1 VHQSTID
8 DPSTAFALSRLS
20 GAGVLTRTPIGIFRQ
35 VERPTY
41 DDEARAQLATAG
53 AGETTGRDEL
63 AGLLSSGD
71 TWSVA

>member
-1 VHQSTID
+1 VHDSSAD

-20 GAGVLTRTPIGIFRQ
+20 GAGVLTRTPIGIFRD

-41 DDEARAQLATAG
+41 DDDARAQLETAG
-53 AGETTGRDEL
+53 AGAAEPREAL
-63 AGLLSSGD
+63 AGLLTSGD